1 MPTGTASGPATV
13 STTSGDSTVTTDI
26 FDVEN
31 IAPGLYSV
39 SGLAA
44 GYVVT
49 PTQSYVPIY
58 TCTTVCTPSPIDVSS
73 GNAVLVLY
81 GTGVRDSQY
90 PVIVNVSSQ
99 SLTASFAGAQP
110 DFVGLDQ
117 INVPLPASLAGS
129 GLVNVS
135 LSMQTTI
142 ANAIQPETSNVVQ
155 LNIK

>member
-1 MPTGTASGPATV
+1 
-13 STTSGDSTVTTDI
+13 
-26 FDVEN
+26 
-31 IAPGLYSV
+31 
-39 SGLAA
+39 
-44 GYVVT
+44 
-49 PTQSYVPIY
+49 
-58 TCTTVCTPSPIDVSS
+58 
-73 GNAVLVLY
+73 
-81 GTGVRDSQY
+81 
-90 PVIVNVSSQ
+90 VIVNVSSQ